1 MGGVIMVKKTHEQ
14 FLQQMQKVN
23 KNIEILSKYE
33 KVASEFFTRESIIL
47 VLFLNK

>member
-1 MGGVIMVKKTHEQ
+1 MVKKTHEQ

-33 KVASEFFTRESIIL
+33 KDNEC
-47 VLFLNK
+47 N